1 MKNIFGK
8 PTKRQMLED
17 AIANS
22 QKVQEYGMNTQNF
35 GGGYAGGLGLLAQG
49 LTAGVGAY
57 QEYKQKQELAKLDA
71 ENNEKFVS
79 FANAYGDKDLG
90 SLAPNLSD
98 ETKQAYILSKIAPN
112 LLNKVSNNQTPAA
125 VQEWEAFKKLP
136 QNEQKQYMNLKR
148 NIVGEGAILNESGN
162 VETLPGY
169 GQAGAQK
176 KGMEQ
181 NAKNSSDLNFQ
192 PKIEGE
198 KVFEKERAETIA
210 KDQANFNKK
219 ITQYDYMID
228 TLEKT
233 LNHEGLPD
241 IVGAKGGGNI
251 LFYTGKKEPIAGTK
265 AASAKA
271 SYEQLKGQQF
281 LQSFESIK
289 GGGAV
294 SNEEGKAAT
303 DAYSALKLDSTEED
317 FKKEGSALLQRLKD
331 LKQKEIEKNQQ
342 GYQPTTFQQT
352 FMSQQGTLPKLSLA
366 PKKAPMQKSTIIK
379 RYNPQTGRIE

>member
-98 ETKQAYILSKIAPN
+98 ETKQAYILSKIAPDV
-112 LLNKVSNNQTPAA
+112 LNKTSNNQAPAS
-125 VQEWEAFKKLP
+125 VQEWETFKKLP

-148 NIVGEGAILNESGN
+148 NIVGEGAILDASGN
-162 VETLPGY
+162 VKTLFGY
-169 GQAGAQK
+169 GGAGAKK

-181 NAKNSSDLNFQ
+181 DAKNLSDLNFQ
-192 PKIEGE
+192 PEIARETTKEKTIGATEGTE
-198 KVFEKERAETIA
+198 DVKRITASQLIETINA
-210 KDQANFNKK
+210 ARKELPKATSGLAQKVVSETAATFGISTEMDKADRKLEILGGRLNSFVPRFEGPQSDKDVALYKEMAGNISNKK
-219 ITQYDYMID
+219 IPYKSRLAALDTIEELNKKYLKKSSTQFQ
-228 TLEKT
+228 
-233 LNHEGLPD
+233 P
-241 IVGAKGGGNI
+241 
-251 LFYTGKKEPIAGTK
+251 PI
-265 AASAKA
+265 
-271 SYEQLKGQQF
+271 
-281 LQSFESIK
+281 
-289 GGGAV
+289 
-294 SNEEGKAAT
+294 
-303 DAYSALKLDSTEED
+303 
-317 FKKEGSALLQRLKD
+317 
-331 LKQKEIEKNQQ
+331 
-342 GYQPTTFQQT
+342 
-352 FMSQQGTLPKLSLA
+352 
-366 PKKAPMQKSTIIK
+366 QKSTIIK